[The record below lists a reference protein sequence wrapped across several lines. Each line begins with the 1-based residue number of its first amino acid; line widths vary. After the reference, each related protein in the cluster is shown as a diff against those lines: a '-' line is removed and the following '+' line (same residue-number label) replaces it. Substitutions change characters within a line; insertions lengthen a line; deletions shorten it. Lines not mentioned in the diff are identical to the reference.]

1 MKLMNDSPCA
11 VGNCDI
17 KSSYK
22 DEMKLMFMLLC
33 SCLKIQVLWDLNRGA
48 NFVSHGL
55 VGLVSP

>member
-33 SCLKIQVLWDLNRGA
+33 SCLKIQVLWDLKGERILSVTVLLG
-48 NFVSHGL
+48 
-55 VGLVSP
+55 